1 MKNLLRSILLL
12 ALWVVLSLM
21 PVTANAE
28 EGNLIELTQDTYKS
42 HLDLGSYNKY
52 YLPSG
57 SYILMG
63 DITLDD
69 TLLIGCEGQFTYVDF
84 SDVNVTLDLNGYVLR
99 QGNNQE
105 FPVIQVYQ
113 GSTLTIQD
121 SRPDAIH
128 KFTADGTGLWH
139 LDEANGDKTVS
150 GGVITGSVKTGL
162 VLQAIDMNKPAYI
175 ARCTMNGGNIVGCTY
190 SSYGG
195 GVCVSDNAE
204 FTMNG
209 GSIRGCTVTDPQHG
223 FGGGVYVVSGIFTM
237 NGGTISDCVSA
248 TTDGGDALFMANG
261 YNAGNSS
268 FSMGAAAMIYGGFK
282 NANPGASEGSEGVYT
297 VTFDSDG
304 GTEVPPQVRPKD
316 ATAVK
321 PDDPERSDGIFGG
334 WYNGESEW
342 DFSTPVTA
350 NLTLTAKWIS
360 QNAHYHCICGGTG
373 YEGHD
378 SHTAIVWQP
387 WTEIDKLPDTK
398 GNYYL
403 ENNVT
408 LPKGTASLPDGVHLC
423 LNGKT
428 VRGAGDS
435 TKLSIG
441 GEMTVT
447 DCLTTGSFGELEQ
460 NGQGARLVLYNS
472 RIISGTFYGEVVNYG
487 QISGGIF
494 YGTVS
499 GSGTIEDS
507 AKVKVV
513 FDTDGGSAVDTQK
526 ILRGQKAAAPTA
538 PTKAGYTFDR
548 WMDGSEAFDFA
559 TSVIKDIT
567 LTAKWTKRGN
577 PAGAGTG
584 TGTGTGT
591 DTGSDTGTGTGQSS
605 GTAASS
611 NTTADA
617 QKKENG
623 KTADKHSHSY
633 GELVYTWKGTSC
645 TAERVCVS
653 DASHKETETVTA
665 TVVVTQPRTCTLDEL
680 STYTAV
686 FTNAAFAVQK
696 KENVKTADKLGHD
709 FKVLQHDEMQ
719 HWNKCSR
726 CDEIDAKENHT
737 GGTATC
743 IAKAEC
749 EVCHAEY
756 GEIDANNHSEL
767 EKVEE
772 VPATEAD
779 TGTMEHWR
787 CNACGRLFA
796 DAEGKKEI
804 TCFDTILAKIMVD
817 AKTLSPEAE
826 STEPTGAG
834 AWKVV
839 AAVVSGIVCIT
850 VAVFV
855 IRKRKTTETE

>member
-12 ALWVVLSLM
+12 ALWMVLSLV
-21 PVTANAE
+21 PVTVNAE
-28 EGNLIELTQDTYKS
+28 ENPIQLTQDNYKS
-42 HLDLGSYNKY
+42 YLNLGSYNKY

-69 TLLIGCEGQFTYVDF
+69 TLLIGYDGQFNDVDF

-99 QGNNQE
+99 QGNTQE
-105 FPVIQVYQ
+105 FPVIHVYQ
-113 GSTLTIQD
+113 SSTLTIQD

-128 KFTADGTGLWH
+128 KFTADSTGLWK
-139 LDEANGDKTVS
+139 LDEENGDKTVN

-190 SSYGG
+190 SSFGG
-195 GVCVSDNAE
+195 GVCVGDNAE

-209 GSIRGCTVTDPQHG
+209 GSIRGCTVTDPQQG
-223 FGGGVYVVSGIFTM
+223 FGGGVYVVAGTFTM

-248 TTDGGDALFMANG
+248 TTDGGDALFLTNG

-268 FSMGAAAMIYGGFK
+268 FSMSEAAMIYGGFK
-282 NANPGASEGSEGVYT
+282 NANPGAAEGSEGVYT
-297 VTFDSDG
+297 VTFDSDSE
-304 GTEVPPQVRPKD
+304 TEVPPQVRPAG

-321 PDDPERSDGIFGG
+321 PDDDPEKSDEIFGG
-334 WYNGESEW
+334 WYDGESEW
-342 DFSTPVTA
+342 DFSTPVNA
-350 NLTLTAKWIS
+350 NLTLTAKWLS
-360 QNAHYHCICGGTG
+360 QDAHYHCICGGTG

-378 SHTAIVWQP
+378 SHSAIEWQP
-387 WTEIDKLPDTK
+387 WTATDKLPDME
-398 GNYYL
+398 GSYYL
-403 ENNVT
+403 ADNVT
-408 LPKGTASLPDGVHLC
+408 LPEGEAGLPDGVHLC

-428 VRGAGDS
+428 VKGAGDS
-435 TKLSIG
+435 TKLSIN

-460 NGQGARLVLYNS
+460 TREGSRLVLYNS

-494 YGTVS
+494 YGNVS

-507 AKVKVV
+507 AKVNVV

-548 WMDGSEAFDFA
+548 WMDGSAAFDFA
-559 TSVIKDIT
+559 TPVIKDIT

-584 TGTGTGT
+584 TGTGT
-591 DTGSDTGTGTGQSS
+591 DTGTGTGQSS
-605 GTAASS
+605 GTTASS
-611 NTTADA
+611 NTASAA
-617 QKKENG
+617 QRKENT

-633 GELVYTWKGTSC
+633 GEPVYTWKGTSC

-726 CDEIDAKENHT
+726 CDEIDVKENHT

-749 EVCHAEY
+749 VVCHAEY
-756 GEIDANNHSEL
+756 GEIDANNHREL

-826 STEPTGAG
+826 PTEPTDAG

-850 VAVFV
+850 AAVLV

>member
-12 ALWVVLSLM
+12 ALWMVLSLV
-21 PVTANAE
+21 PVTVNAE
-28 EGNLIELTQDTYKS
+28 ENPIQLTQDNYKS
-42 HLDLGSYNKY
+42 YLDLGSYNKY

-69 TLLIGCEGQFTYVDF
+69 TLFIGYDGQFNDVDF

-99 QGNNQE
+99 QGNTQE
-105 FPVIQVYQ
+105 FPVIHVYQ

-121 SRPDAIH
+121 SRPDAVH
-128 KFTADGTGLWH
+128 KFTADSTGLWK
-139 LDEANGDKTVS
+139 LDEENGDKTVN

-190 SSYGG
+190 SSFGG
-195 GVCVSDNAE
+195 GVCVGDNAE

-209 GSIRGCTVTDPQHG
+209 GSIRGCTVTDSQHG
-223 FGGGVYVVSGIFTM
+223 FGGGVYVVAGTFTM

-248 TTDGGDALFMANG
+248 TTDGGDALFLTNG
-261 YNAGNSS
+261 YDSGNSS
-268 FSMGAAAMIYGGFK
+268 FSMSEAAMIYGGFK
-282 NANPGASEGSEGVYT
+282 NANPGAAEGSEGVYT
-297 VTFDSDG
+297 VTFDSDSE
-304 GTEVPPQVRPKD
+304 TEVPPQVRPKD

-321 PDDPERSDGIFGG
+321 PDDPEKSDGIFGG

-342 DFSTPVTA
+342 DFNTPVTA

-378 SHTAIVWQP
+378 SHSAIEWQP
-387 WTEIDKLPDTK
+387 WTATDKLPDME
-398 GNYYL
+398 GSYYL
-403 ENNVT
+403 ADNVT
-408 LPKGTASLPDGVHLC
+408 LPEGEAGLPDGVHLC

-428 VRGAGDS
+428 VKGAGDS
-435 TKLSIG
+435 TKLSIN

-460 NGQGARLVLYNS
+460 TREGSRLVLYNS

-494 YGTVS
+494 YGNVS

-507 AKVKVV
+507 AKVNVV

-548 WMDGSEAFDFA
+548 WMDGSAAFDFA
-559 TSVIKDIT
+559 TPVIKDIT

-584 TGTGTGT
+584 TGTGT
-591 DTGSDTGTGTGQSS
+591 DTGTGTGQSS
-605 GTAASS
+605 GTTASS
-611 NTTADA
+611 NTASAA
-617 QKKENG
+617 QRKENT

-633 GELVYTWKGTSC
+633 GEPVYTWKGTSC

-726 CDEIDAKENHT
+726 CDEIDVKENHT

-749 EVCHAEY
+749 VVCHAEY
-756 GEIDANNHSEL
+756 GEIDANNHREL

-817 AKTLSPEAE
+817 AKTLPSETE
-826 STEPTGAG
+826 STEPTDAG

-850 VAVFV
+850 AAVLV
-855 IRKRKTTETE
+855 IRKRKTTE

>member
-12 ALWVVLSLM
+12 ALWMVLSLV
-21 PVTANAE
+21 PLTANAE
-28 EGNLIELTQDTYKS
+28 ENPIELTQDTYKDYLIDS
-42 HLDLGSYNKY
+42 GSYNQF

-63 DITLDD
+63 DITLDN
-69 TLLIGCEGQFTYVDF
+69 TLCIGFNQQYYNPNF
-84 SDVNVTLDLNGYVLR
+84 SGLAVTLDLNGYVLR
-99 QGNNQE
+99 QGNVQE
-105 FPVIQVYQ
+105 LVPVIQVYQ

-121 SRPDAIH
+121 SRPEVTH
-128 KFTADGTGLWH
+128 KFTADSTGLWH
-139 LDEANGDKTVS
+139 LDEANGDKTVN

-162 VLQAIDMNKPAYI
+162 VLQAINTNYSEYI

-190 SSYGG
+190 DSYGG
-195 GVCVSDNAE
+195 GVNVGEKAE

-209 GSIRGCTVTDPQHG
+209 GSIRGCTVADPQYG
-223 FGGGVYVVSGIFTM
+223 QGGGVFVVGGKFSM

-248 TTDGGDALFMANG
+248 TEDGGDALYITYVDSENG
-261 YNAGNSS
+261 S
-268 FSMGAAAMIYGGFK
+268 FSMDAAAMIYGGFK
-282 NANPGASEGSEGVYT
+282 NDNPGAEGSEGVYT
-297 VTFDSDG
+297 VTFDPNG
-304 GTEVPPQVRPKD
+304 GTEEVPPQVRPAG

-321 PDDPERSDGIFGG
+321 PGDDPEKTGEIFGG
-334 WYNGESEW
+334 WYDGESEW
-342 DFSTPVTA
+342 DFSTSVNA
-350 NLTLTAKWIS
+350 NLTLTAKWLS
-360 QNAHYHCICGGTG
+360 QDAHYHCICGGTG

-378 SHTAIVWQP
+378 SHTAIEWQP

-403 ENNVT
+403 TDNVT
-408 LPKGTASLPDGVHLC
+408 LSKGTVSLPDGVHLC

-428 VRGAGDS
+428 VKGAGDS
-435 TKLSIG
+435 TELGIA

-447 DCLTTGSFGELEQ
+447 DCLTTGSFGEFTT
-460 NGQGARLVLYNS
+460 GQGSRLVLYNS
-472 RIISGTFYGEVVNYG
+472 RIISGTFNGDVVNYG

-507 AKVKVV
+507 AKVNVV

-526 ILRGQKAAAPTA
+526 ILRGQKATAPTA

-548 WMDGSEAFDFA
+548 WMDGSAAFDFA
-559 TSVIKDIT
+559 APVIKDIT

-577 PAGAGTG
+577 PAG
-584 TGTGTGT
+584 TGT
-591 DTGSDTGTGTGQSS
+591 DTGSDTGTGTGQSA

-623 KTADKHSHSY
+623 KTVDKHSHSY
-633 GELVYTWKGTSC
+633 GEPVYTWKGTSC
-645 TAERVCVS
+645 TAERICVS

-696 KENVKTADKLGHD
+696 KENVKTADKRGHD

-749 EVCHAEY
+749 VVCHAEY

-826 STEPTGAG
+826 STEPADAG

-850 VAVFV
+850 VVVFV

>member
-12 ALWVVLSLM
+12 ALWMVLSLV
-21 PVTANAE
+21 PVTVNAE
-28 EGNLIELTQDTYKS
+28 ENPIQLTQDNYKS
-42 HLDLGSYNKY
+42 YLNLGSYNKY

-69 TLLIGCEGQFTYVDF
+69 TLFIGYDGQFNDVDF

-99 QGNNQE
+99 QGNTQE
-105 FPVIQVYQ
+105 FPVIHVYQ

-128 KFTADGTGLWH
+128 KFTADSTGLWK
-139 LDEANGDKTVS
+139 LDEENGDKTVN

-190 SSYGG
+190 SSFGG
-195 GVCVSDNAE
+195 GVCVGDNAE
-204 FTMNG
+204 FTMND
-209 GSIRGCTVTDPQHG
+209 GSIRGCTVTDSQHG
-223 FGGGVYVVSGIFTM
+223 FGGGVYVVAGTFTM

-248 TTDGGDALFMANG
+248 TTDGGDALFLTNG
-261 YNAGNSS
+261 YDSGNSS
-268 FSMGAAAMIYGGFK
+268 FSMSEAAMIYGGFK
-282 NANPGASEGSEGVYT
+282 NANPGAAEGSEGVYT
-297 VTFDSDG
+297 VTFDSDSE
-304 GTEVPPQVRPKD
+304 TEVPPQVRPAG

-321 PDDPERSDGIFGG
+321 PDDDPEKSDEIFGG

-342 DFSTPVTA
+342 DFNTPVTA

-378 SHTAIVWQP
+378 SHSAIEWQP
-387 WTEIDKLPDTK
+387 WTATDKLPDME
-398 GNYYL
+398 GSYYL
-403 ENNVT
+403 ADNVT
-408 LPKGTASLPDGVHLC
+408 LPEGEAGLPDGVHLC

-428 VRGAGDS
+428 VKGAGDS
-435 TKLSIG
+435 TKLSIN

-460 NGQGARLVLYNS
+460 TREGSRLVLYNS

-507 AKVKVV
+507 AKVNVV

-548 WMDGSEAFDFA
+548 WMDGSAAFDFA
-559 TSVIKDIT
+559 TPVIKDIT

-584 TGTGTGT
+584 TGTGT
-591 DTGSDTGTGTGQSS
+591 DTGTGTGQSS
-605 GTAASS
+605 GTTASS
-611 NTTADA
+611 NTASAA
-617 QKKENG
+617 QRKENT

-633 GELVYTWKGTSC
+633 GEPVYTWKGTSC

-726 CDEIDAKENHT
+726 CDEIDVKENHT

-749 EVCHAEY
+749 VVCHAEY
-756 GEIDANNHSEL
+756 GEIDANNHREL

-826 STEPTGAG
+826 PTEPTDAG

-850 VAVFV
+850 VAVLV

>member
-12 ALWVVLSLM
+12 ALWMVLSLV
-21 PVTANAE
+21 PVTVNAE
-28 EGNLIELTQDTYKS
+28 ENPIQLTQDNYKS
-42 HLDLGSYNKY
+42 YLNLGSYNKY

-69 TLLIGCEGQFTYVDF
+69 TLFIGYDGQFNDVDF

-99 QGNNQE
+99 QGNTQE
-105 FPVIQVYQ
+105 FPVIHVYQ

-128 KFTADGTGLWH
+128 KFTADSTGLWK
-139 LDEANGDKTVS
+139 LDEENGDKTVN

-190 SSYGG
+190 SSFGG
-195 GVCVSDNAE
+195 GVCVGDNAE

-209 GSIRGCTVTDPQHG
+209 GSIRGCTVTDSQHG
-223 FGGGVYVVSGIFTM
+223 FGGGVYVVAGTFTM

-248 TTDGGDALFMANG
+248 TTDGGDALFLTNEFDS
-261 YNAGNSS
+261 GNSS
-268 FSMGAAAMIYGGFK
+268 FSMSEAAMIYGGFK
-282 NANPGASEGSEGVYT
+282 NANPGAAEGSEGVYT
-297 VTFDSDG
+297 VTFDSDSE
-304 GTEVPPQVRPKD
+304 TEVPPQVRPKD

-321 PDDPERSDGIFGG
+321 PDDPEKSDGIFGG

-342 DFSTPVTA
+342 DFNTPVTA

-378 SHTAIVWQP
+378 SHSAIEWQP
-387 WTEIDKLPDTK
+387 WTATDKLPDME
-398 GNYYL
+398 GSYYL
-403 ENNVT
+403 ADNVT
-408 LPKGTASLPDGVHLC
+408 LPEGEAGLPDGVHLC

-428 VRGAGDS
+428 VKGAGDS
-435 TKLSIG
+435 TKLSIN

-460 NGQGARLVLYNS
+460 TREGSRLVLYNS

-494 YGTVS
+494 YGNVS

-507 AKVKVV
+507 AKVNVV

-548 WMDGSEAFDFA
+548 WMDGSAAFDFA
-559 TSVIKDIT
+559 TPVIKDIT

-584 TGTGTGT
+584 TGTGT
-591 DTGSDTGTGTGQSS
+591 DTGTGTGQSS
-605 GTAASS
+605 GTTASS
-611 NTTADA
+611 NTASAA
-617 QKKENG
+617 QRKENT

-633 GELVYTWKGTSC
+633 GEPVYTWKGTSC

-726 CDEIDAKENHT
+726 CDEIDVKENHT

-749 EVCHAEY
+749 VVCHAEY
-756 GEIDANNHSEL
+756 GEIDANKHSEL

-826 STEPTGAG
+826 PTEPTDAG

-850 VAVFV
+850 VAVLV

>member
-12 ALWVVLSLM
+12 ALWMVLSLV
-21 PVTANAE
+21 PVTVNAE
-28 EGNLIELTQDTYKS
+28 ENPIQLTQDTYKS
-42 HLDLGSYNKY
+42 YLNLGSYNKY

-69 TLLIGCEGQFTYVDF
+69 TLLIGYDGQIYDKDF

-99 QGNNQE
+99 QGNVQPY
-105 FPVIQVYQ
+105 PVIHVYQ

-121 SRPDAIH
+121 SRPDEIH

-162 VLQAIDMNKPAYI
+162 VLQAMDTSKPDYI
-175 ARCTMNGGNIVGCTY
+175 ARCTMNGGNIVGCTF

-195 GVCVSDNAE
+195 GVCVSDKAE

-209 GSIRGCTVTDPQHG
+209 GSIRGCTVTDTQHG
-223 FGGGVYVVSGIFTM
+223 FGGGVYVVAGTFTM

-248 TTDGGDALFMANG
+248 TADGGDALYITDVNSENG
-261 YNAGNSS
+261 T
-268 FSMGAAAMIYGGFK
+268 FSMAGAAMIYGSFK
-282 NANPGASEGSEGVYT
+282 NDNPGASEGSEGVYT
-297 VTFDSDG
+297 VTFESDG

-321 PDDPERSDGIFGG
+321 PDDPEKSDEIFGG
-334 WYNGESEW
+334 WYDGESEW

-378 SHTAIVWQP
+378 SHTAIEWQP
-387 WTEIDKLPDTK
+387 WPENGKLPDK
-398 GNYYL
+398 GGNYYL
-403 ENNVT
+403 TDDVT
-408 LPKGTASLPDGVHLC
+408 LPKGEASLPDGVHLC

-428 VRGAGDS
+428 VKGAGDS
-435 TKLSIG
+435 TELGIA

-447 DCLTTGSFGELEQ
+447 DCLTTGSFGELKT
-460 NGQGARLVLYNS
+460 GQGSRLVLYNS

-507 AKVKVV
+507 AKVNVV

-538 PTKAGYTFDR
+538 PTKAGYIFDR
-548 WMDGSEAFDFA
+548 WMDGSAAFDFA
-559 TSVIKDIT
+559 NPVIKDIT

-577 PAGAGTG
+577 PAGTG
-584 TGTGTGT
+584 SGTGT
-591 DTGSDTGTGTGQSS
+591 DTGTGAGSDTGTGTGQSS
-605 GTAASS
+605 GTAAFS
-611 NTTADA
+611 NTTSDA

-633 GELVYTWKGTSC
+633 GEPVYTWKGTSC
-645 TAERVCVS
+645 TAERVCVG

-686 FTNAAFAVQK
+686 FTSAAFAVQK

-749 EVCHAEY
+749 VVCHAEY

-826 STEPTGAG
+826 PTEPTDAG

-850 VAVFV
+850 VVVFV